1 MDNIQ
6 IRLMNQ
12 REAIEIADEW
22 KYPQPYDFYDMTVDR
37 EDYEEIIDPVSRGKH
52 YYSVLKNHNLI
63 GFFGV
68 FPKESGENENELG
81 LGLKPDLTG
90 KGLGKNFVT
99 TILQYIKEEH
109 SYVKV
114 WLSVADFNQR
124 AIKLYEQVEFNYIGE
139 KVQETNGGKY
149 NFIEM
154 SNFSEDLIDKNNNL
168 LF

>member
-22 KYPQPYDFYDMTVDR
+22 KYPQPYDFYDMTADL
-37 EDYEEIIDPVSRGKH
+37 EDYEEITDPVSRGKH

-68 FPKESGENENELG
+68 FPKESGENEIELG

-99 TILQYIKEEH
+99 TILQYIKEEQ
-109 SYVKV
+109 SSVKV

-124 AIKLYEQVEFNYIGE
+124 AIKLYERVGFKYMGE

-154 SNFSEDLIDKNNNL
+154 SNFREDLIDKK
-168 LF
+168 

>member
-22 KYPQPYDFYDMTVDR
+22 KYPQPYDFYDMTADL
-37 EDYEEIIDPVSRGKH
+37 EDYEEITDPVSRGKH

-68 FPKESGENENELG
+68 FPKESGENEIELG

-109 SYVKV
+109 SSVKV

-124 AIKLYEQVEFNYIGE
+124 AIKLYERVGFKYMGE

-154 SNFSEDLIDKNNNL
+154 SNFR
-168 LF
+168 